1 MAHRRRP
8 RKTPKFR
15 AAAAGLV
22 LALFVG
28 GAGSASAQVDV
39 EFTPGFGLIYGEG
52 RTENGTETTRFGFS
66 SRRLQENDRSG
77 SLALVGEKN
86 DNGVPFEVVDKRL
99 AADAVKLE
107 YRTLYV
113 ELKRYFAL
121 GARFHLY
128 WGLRGGVTRI
138 TGTIDHGP
146 QQPVETFEEE
156 QAAPLVLLALPLAL
170 ENPGFLLLALADG
183 TSAGLTLDLV
193 PGRVWLDYQVGAT
206 LIPRHR
212 GPAIAIDEPFVVTQ
226 TLQLVVVF

>member
-1 MAHRRRP
+1 M
-8 RKTPKFR
+8 FR

-22 LALFVG
+22 FALFVG

-39 EFTPGFGLIYGEG
+39 VFTPGFGFIYGEG
-52 RTENGTETTRFGFS
+52 RTENGAETTRFGFS
-66 SRRLQENDRSG
+66 SRRLQDNDQIG
-77 SLALVGEKN
+77 SLALVGEKH
-86 DNGVPFEVVDKRL
+86 DNGVPFEVVDKGL

-121 GARFHLY
+121 GANFHLY
-128 WGLRGGVTRI
+128 WGIRGGVTRI
-138 TGTIDHGP
+138 TGTIDRG
-146 QQPVETFEEE
+146 QSVETFEEE
-156 QAAPLVLLALPLAL
+156 QFAPLILLALPLAL
-170 ENPGFLLLALADG
+170 ENPGFFLLALVDG
-183 TSAGLTLDLV
+183 TSAGLTFDLV